1 MTKKEIVEKIKEIEK
16 KRIAEGYLKGC
27 VSGWAKI
34 SVRKSKKYLLEFA
47 EVMLKE
53 KIEV

>member
-34 SVRKSKKYLLEFA
+34 SVRKSKKYLLQFA

-53 KIEV
+53 KIEG